1 LGKSEK
7 GPEKNAPYQKA
18 DFETEEAQKV
28 RIVGGKHKGRTLQA
42 PAGRDVR
49 PTSDRAREG
58 IFNILAHSIDWQGF
72 EDVAVLDVF
81 SGTGALGLE
90 AISRGA
96 SSGVFIDNDP
106 TSLQCVKTNAAT
118 LGEARNI
125 LTLKL
130 DATRLF
136 PPPRAAHAPLSLAF
150 LDAPYGTK
158 LSDQALLELCHKGW
172 IAPGG
177 LVVVEIGKDDELT
190 LPQGFS
196 TLDERTYGAAQ
207 VMFLQYKDA

>member
-1 LGKSEK
+1 M
-7 GPEKNAPYQKA
+7 
-18 DFETEEAQKV
+18 

-42 PAGRDVR
+42 PAGQNIR

-58 IFNILAHSIDWQGF
+58 IFNILAHSIDWNGF
-72 EDVAVLDVF
+72 EDIPVLDVF

-90 AISRGA
+90 AMSRGA
-96 SSGVFIDNDP
+96 SSSVFIDNELS
-106 TSLQCVKTNAAT
+106 SLQCVKANAAT

-136 PPPRAAHAPLSLAF
+136 SPPLAAHAPLALVF

-158 LSDQALLELCHKGW
+158 LSDPALLGLCHKGW

-177 LVVVEIGKDDELT
+177 LVVVEISKDDDFT
-190 LPQGFS
+190 TP
-196 TLDERTYGAAQ
+196 LDFYILEKRTYGAAQ
-207 VMFLQYKDA
+207 VNFLKFKGA